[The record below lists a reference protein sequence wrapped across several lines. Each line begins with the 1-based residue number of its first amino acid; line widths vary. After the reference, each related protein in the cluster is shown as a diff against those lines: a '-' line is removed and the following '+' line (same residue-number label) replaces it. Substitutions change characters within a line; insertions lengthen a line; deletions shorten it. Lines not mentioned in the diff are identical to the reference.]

1 MKNKLVDLDRDC
13 LAGIV
18 RQYSKENA
26 SAIMDALEAN
36 GVTTI
41 SKLENL
47 PARTGAARIAG
58 VSVYDLVSFV
68 MASLKATG
76 GCPEKDGTGV
86 VAATYKNILSE
97 TSHVPRLPAK
107 KKTAG
112 TNPVE
117 GDSNGTDL

>member
-1 MKNKLVDLDRDC
+1 MKSKLVNLDRDC

-18 RQYSKENA
+18 RQYSEENA
-26 SAIMDALEAN
+26 SAIMNALEAN
-36 GVTTI
+36 GVTTV

-47 PARTGAARIAG
+47 PTRIGTAHIAG

-76 GCPEKDGTGV
+76 GCPEKEGGSV
-86 VAATYKNILSE
+86 VAATYKNVLSE
-97 TSHVPRLPAK
+97 TSHIPRLSAK

-112 TNPVE
+112 ANPAEPVE
-117 GDSNGTDL
+117 GDS